1 MNMTVVWLIILIV
14 MIVIELA
21 TMGLTTIWFAGGS
34 LVATI
39 AAACSAPLW
48 LQITLFFV
56 VSVVLLWFTRPI
68 ALKYFNRGRI
78 RTNVEAMIGRQGIVT
93 GEINNIE
100 GTGEVKID
108 GMEWTARTLM
118 DGMILPVGTIVIV
131 HAVNGVKVIVQ
142 PR

>member
-21 TMGLTTIWFAGGS
+21 TLGLTTIWFAGGS

-68 ALKYFNRGRI
+68 ALKYFNKGRI

-118 DGMILPVGTIVIV
+118 DGMILPVGTIVVV

>member
-1 MNMTVVWLIILIV
+1 MNMTVIWLIILIV

-34 LVATI
+34 LVATV
-39 AAACSAPLW
+39 AAACSAPIW

-56 VSVVLLWFTRPI
+56 VSMVLLWFTRPI

-93 GEINNIE
+93 SEINNIE

-118 DGMILPVGTIVIV
+118 DGMVIPVGTIVVV

-142 PR
+142 PK

>member
-14 MIVIELA
+14 MMVIELA
-21 TMGLTTIWFAGGS
+21 TLGLTTIWFAGGS

-68 ALKYFNRGRI
+68 ALKYFNKGRI

>member
-21 TMGLTTIWFAGGS
+21 TLGLTTIWFAGGS

-68 ALKYFNRGRI
+68 ALKYFNKGRI